1 MVKLLENLSVYSV
14 LLPLF
19 TGLVFWKIQDA
30 NARIM
35 VVMLAFASVSQVF
48 GSKSQDHKFL
58 IYNLYSV
65 MDILFWSILMLR
77 NITLKISRVIIQSL
91 FLFFMLYAS
100 LLFYRKGINQDF
112 YTDLVSLDLIILVIF
127 VLIYFIEKYK
137 SGKNI
142 ELKKEPMFWFCM
154 GELIY
159 APCTYLLF
167 STRHFI
173 SGKEFNSIWP
183 YHHIFNIILYLLTTI
198 GFLTHVKKIA
208 LFKK

>member
-100 LLFYRKGINQDF
+100 LLFYRKGINKDF
-112 YTDLVSLDLIILVIF
+112 YTDLVSLD
-127 VLIYFIEKYK
+127 
-137 SGKNI
+137 
-142 ELKKEPMFWFCM
+142 
-154 GELIY
+154 
-159 APCTYLLF
+159 
-167 STRHFI
+167 
-173 SGKEFNSIWP
+173 
-183 YHHIFNIILYLLTTI
+183 
-198 GFLTHVKKIA
+198 
-208 LFKK
+208 